1 MQLKEKNTYK
11 LSKIKTGA
19 QLGSAPPPSRDDF
32 WTKTLDFF

>member
-19 QLGSAPPPSRDDF
+19 QLGSAPPLPETISGQ
-32 WTKTLDFF
+32 KHLIFF